1 MKAYA
6 MIVVP
11 MVIYGTLPVFVSKI
25 PYASAEIVMWRT
37 MIGFAVLGLIFLF
50 TLKKQD
56 VYKRQEQAFTL

>member
-25 PYASAEIVMWRT
+25 PYASAEIVM
-37 MIGFAVLGLIFLF
+37 
-50 TLKKQD
+50 
-56 VYKRQEQAFTL
+56 